1 MGFVRFMSSSAG
13 RLVRVAAGV
22 ALIVLGFSL
31 GGAGLVWGV
40 VGLVPIAAGLGNFC
54 LLAPLFGQPLK
65 SH

>member
-1 MGFVRFMSSSAG
+1 MEFVKFMASGTG
-13 RLVRVAAGV
+13 RLLRVVAGV

-31 GGAGLVWGV
+31 GGSGLVWAV
-40 VGLVPIAAGLGNFC
+40 VGLVPLAAGLGNFC